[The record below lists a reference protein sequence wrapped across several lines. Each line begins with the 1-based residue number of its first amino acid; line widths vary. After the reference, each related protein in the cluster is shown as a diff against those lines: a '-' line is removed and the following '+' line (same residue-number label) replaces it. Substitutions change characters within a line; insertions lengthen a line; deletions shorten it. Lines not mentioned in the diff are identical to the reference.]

1 MIISLWRINLLNTC
15 FHERRACVCW
25 TVIANSLLH
34 SGSIRRESFRSKPSR
49 PSALEEPPPKLEKRF
64 SDVKFLSATSYRRRR
79 KESYAQSPEGVAS
92 CGFSVVPNV
101 VRRRR
106 RRIEEIS
113 WQTFASELSV
123 KPNEYRLSF
132 HAPQLGIIWRIERGR
147 IFVDDFAE
155 RNGVVLPAQSSC
167 MIGVGDELLAVNKI
181 YLHKLDLVEKTDLLS
196 VLDQLAEV
204 RQSRLRLVVFV

>member
-1 MIISLWRINLLNTC
+1 MCLTIIES
-15 FHERRACVCW
+15 
-25 TVIANSLLH
+25 SMLH
-34 SGSIRRESFRSKPSR
+34 SGSIRRESYRSKPSR
-49 PSALEEPPPKLEKRF
+49 PSALEEPSPKPEKRF

-79 KESYAQSPEGVAS
+79 QASHAPSPEGVAS

-113 WQTFASELSV
+113 WQAFASELSV
-123 KPNEYRLSF
+123 KPNEFRLSF

-147 IFVDDFAE
+147 IFVDDFAD

-181 YLHKLDLVEKTDLLS
+181 YLNKLDLVEKTDLLS

-204 RQSRLRLVVFV
+204 REFRL

>member
-1 MIISLWRINLLNTC
+1 MCLTIIES
-15 FHERRACVCW
+15 
-25 TVIANSLLH
+25 SMLH

-49 PSALEEPPPKLEKRF
+49 PSALEEPSPKLEKRF

-79 KESYAQSPEGVAS
+79 QASHAQSPEGVAS
-92 CGFSVVPNV
+92 CGFSVVPNA

-113 WQTFASELSV
+113 WQAFASELSV
-123 KPNEYRLSF
+123 KPNEFRLSF

-147 IFVDDFAE
+147 IFVDDFAD

-181 YLHKLDLVEKTDLLS
+181 YLNKLDLVEKTDLLS

-204 RQSRLRLVVFV
+204 REFRL